1 MADWIAI
8 SELFRNAA
16 ITFAAIVGAVLAWR
30 QLSPAAL
37 QAKSA
42 NAQAELARRA
52 HVVELFN
59 RAAGQLR
66 DPNLEIRLAAIYV
79 LREVAKDFPDLSTP
93 VFELLQ
99 AYLRVGSIDYG
110 NDEPPIDVQEIMK
123 VLRSRL
129 GGEDA

>member
-1 MADWIAI
+1 
-8 SELFRNAA
+8 LFRNAA

-42 NAQAELARRA
+42 NAQAGLARRA

-99 AYLRVGSIDYG
+99 AYLRVGNIDYG

-129 GGEDA
+129 GDEDA

>member
-16 ITFAAIVGAVLAWR
+16 ITVAAIVGAVLAWR

-99 AYLRVGSIDYG
+99 AYLRVANIDYG

>member
-16 ITFAAIVGAVLAWR
+16 ITVAAIVGAVPAWR

-66 DPNLEIRLAAIYV
+66 DPNLEIRLGAIYV

-99 AYLRVGSIDYG
+99 SIFA
-110 NDEPPIDVQEIMK
+110 K
-123 VLRSRL
+123 VSFKHRS
-129 GGEDA
+129 DAATDCRFMEAFHQAASK

>member
-16 ITFAAIVGAVLAWR
+16 LTVAAIVGSILAWR

-79 LREVAKDFPDLSTP
+79 LREVARDFPDLSTP

-99 AYLRVGSIDYG
+99 AYLRAGNIDYG
-110 NDEPPIDVQEIMK
+110 DDEPPIDVQEITK
-123 VLRSRL
+123 VLQSRL
-129 GGEDA
+129 GGGNA

>member
-1 MADWIAI
+1 MADWVAI

-99 AYLRVGSIDYG
+99 AYLRVGNIDYG
-110 NDEPPIDVQEIMK
+110 NDEPPIDVQEIMR

-129 GGEDA
+129 GDEDA

>member
-99 AYLRVGSIDYG
+99 AYLRAGNIDYG
-110 NDEPPIDVQEIMK
+110 DDEPPIDVQEITK
-123 VLRSRL
+123 VLQSRL
-129 GGEDA
+129 GGGNA

>member
-1 MADWIAI
+1 MADWVAI

-16 ITFAAIVGAVLAWR
+16 ITFAGIVGAVLAWR

-42 NAQAELARRA
+42 NAPAELARRA

-93 VFELLQ
+93 VFEPLQ
-99 AYLRVGSIDYG
+99 AYLRVGNIDYG

-123 VLRSRL
+123 VLRNRL
-129 GGEDA
+129 GDEDA

>member
-16 ITFAAIVGAVLAWR
+16 ITLAAIVGAILAWR
-30 QLSPAAL
+30 QLSPAAI

-99 AYLRVGSIDYG
+99 AYLRAGNIDYG
-110 NDEPPIDVQEIMK
+110 DDEPPIDVQEITK
-123 VLRSRL
+123 VLQSRL
-129 GGEDA
+129 GGGNA

>member
-99 AYLRVGSIDYG
+99 AYLRVGNIDYG

>member
-16 ITFAAIVGAVLAWR
+16 LTVAAIVGAILAWR

-99 AYLRVGSIDYG
+99 AYLRVGNIDYG
-110 NDEPPIDVQEIMK
+110 DDEPPIDVQEITK
-123 VLRSRL
+123 VLQSRL
-129 GGEDA
+129 GGGNA

>member
-1 MADWIAI
+1 MADWIAV
-8 SELFRNAA
+8 SEILRNAA
-16 ITFAAIVGAVLAWR
+16 LTVAAIVGSILAWR

-42 NAQAELARRA
+42 SAQAELARRA

-99 AYLRVGSIDYG
+99 AYLRVGNIDYG
-110 NDEPPIDVQEIMK
+110 NDEPPIDVQEITK
-123 VLRSRL
+123 VLQSRL
-129 GGEDA
+129 GGGNA